1 MTSPNTDRDH
11 SSRVRG
17 IAAAVVRTASDY
29 WWVWLVT
36 GTVWLIISII
46 ILQFDRSSA
55 MTIGVIA
62 AVVFMGG
69 SIQSFAIAR
78 KVEGASWLWHV
89 FGVLLAVGSVTS
101 FVYPGKTFAIMS
113 AIIGAIFVL
122 TGIFWVM
129 KAFAVRGS
137 DDIWWLGAAAGVIVF
152 AMGVWLG
159 GQFITVRAVTLSVFT
174 GVWAAV
180 RGVLDL
186 AKAFQMRRLHERGL
200 LNGP

>member
-1 MTSPNTDRDH
+1 M
-11 SSRVRG
+11 
-17 IAAAVVRTASDY
+17 VRTASDY

-89 FGVLLAVGSVTS
+89 FGMLLVVGSVTS
-101 FVYPGKTFAIMS
+101 FLYPGKTFAIMS

-152 AMGVWLG
+152 CHGRLAWG
-159 GQFITVRAVTLSVFT
+159 SVHH
-174 GVWAAV
+174 GSSGDAE
-180 RGVLDL
+180 
-186 AKAFQMRRLHERGL
+186 RLHWGL
-200 LNGP
+200 GSSQGSLRPCQGAPDEKVA